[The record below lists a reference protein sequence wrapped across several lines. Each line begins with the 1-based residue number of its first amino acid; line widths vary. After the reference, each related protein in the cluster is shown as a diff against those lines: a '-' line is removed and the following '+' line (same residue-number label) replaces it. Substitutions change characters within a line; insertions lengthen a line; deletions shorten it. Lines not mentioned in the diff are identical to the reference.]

1 MSAPRF
7 HPAASLVVWLF
18 FIVALAMLPLPALL
32 CLMLAA
38 AAWPRL
44 LWQAVQRMRWL
55 LLATALLAGWYVP
68 GLPLWPAQAWSPSW
82 QGLQLGAA
90 QALRLL
96 LMALSLRLLWRH
108 YGSGAMLAAVL
119 HLLHLL
125 QPWRAAGLPVQRVAV
140 RLVLTLQYAEALL
153 ATQPKPSLAWLQQQ
167 LLAQQGSQTQP
178 DQVELGFYPWHSRD
192 SWLLLVAALVLAII
206 MKAVQ

>member
-18 FIVALAMLPLPALL
+18 FIVALAVLPLPALL

-38 AAWPRL
+38 AGWPRL
-44 LWQAVQRMRWL
+44 LRQALQRMRWL

-119 HLLHLL
+119 HLL
-125 QPWRAAGLPVQRVAV
+125 QPWRAAGVPVQRVAV

>member
-7 HPAASLVVWLF
+7 HPTASLGVWLF
-18 FIVALAMLPLPALL
+18 FIVALAWLPLPALL
-32 CLMLAA
+32 GVMLLA

-44 LWQAVQRMRWL
+44 LLQAVLRMRWL
-55 LLATALLAGWYVP
+55 LLATALLAGWFVP
-68 GLPLWPAQAWSPSW
+68 GVPLWPAQAWSPSW
-82 QGLQLGAA
+82 QGLAQGLA

-96 LMALSLRLLWRH
+96 LMAASLRWLWLRQ
-108 YGSGAMLAAVL
+108 GSGGMLLAV
-119 HLLHLL
+119 HDLLRPGRWL
-125 QPWRAAGLPVQRVAV
+125 GLPVQRVAV

-167 LLAQQGSQTQP
+167 LLPQQGSQTQL

>member
-38 AAWPRL
+38 AGWPRL

-68 GLPLWPAQAWSPSW
+68 GLPLWPAKAWSPSW

-119 HLLHLL
+119 HLL
-125 QPWRAAGLPVQRVAV
+125 QPWRAAGVPVQRVAV